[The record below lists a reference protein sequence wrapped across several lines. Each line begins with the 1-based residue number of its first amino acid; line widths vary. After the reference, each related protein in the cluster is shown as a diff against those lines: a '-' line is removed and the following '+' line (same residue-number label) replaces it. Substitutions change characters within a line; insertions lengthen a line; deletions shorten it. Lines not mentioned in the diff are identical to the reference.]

1 MLTNICEQKCGKC
14 GYHTEYDGSEDF
26 LLRKCWFKSQ
36 LHGSYE
42 ICFHWEL
49 LHETIL
55 QLVEGVHWYSTWVR
69 QMAAYKRTG
78 TSEVELM
85 ALQSV
90 YKHFREACMD
100 FECLWGLDYQ
110 EVLHCQC
117 TRPGSTRVA
126 DGIMVSCKAALMC
139 MYAPF
144 LPKQP
149 PAGEERVPQQHG
161 SLYELRFAIPHKKV
175 RELLVQASSVDGI
188 MATAFEVLGTWCEHL
203 GLTALAEALVAI
215 QEPNQVQP
223 LMPGWCRPL
232 LRELGAESAACAIVP
247 PAADTL
253 VQEWVSIVEQVLA
266 CEEWVA
272 RREAGK
278 QWTLQLKEEARDCL
292 PVLFPT
298 MWELHSIA
306 VLGGRGTITSKHV
319 GGLLHMFT
327 LLQQVRMSR
336 YASCCTFGGALKSTL
351 TCYKPN
357 QRYKGT

>member
-1 MLTNICEQKCGKC
+1 
-14 GYHTEYDGSEDF
+14 
-26 LLRKCWFKSQ
+26 
-36 LHGSYE
+36 
-42 ICFHWEL
+42 
-49 LHETIL
+49 
-55 QLVEGVHWYSTWVR
+55 
-69 QMAAYKRTG
+69 
-78 TSEVELM
+78 
-85 ALQSV
+85 
-90 YKHFREACMD
+90 MD
-100 FECLWGLDYQ
+100 FECLWGLDYR

-117 TRPGSTRVA
+117 ARPGSTRVA

-149 PAGEERVPQQHG
+149 PAGKERVPQQHG

-188 MATAFEVLGTWCEHL
+188 SATAFEVLGTWCEHL
-203 GLTALAEALVAI
+203 VLTELDEDSVAI

-223 LMPGWCRPL
+223 LMPGCCRPL

-253 VQEWVSIVEQVLA
+253 VQEWVNIVEQVLA
-266 CEEWVA
+266 CEEWA
-272 RREAGK
+272 ERREAVK

-298 MWELHSIA
+298 TWEVHSIA
-306 VLGGRGTITSKHV
+306 VLGGRGTITSEHV
-319 GGLLHMFT
+319 GFLLHMFT

-351 TCYKPN
+351 TYCKPN
-357 QRYKGT
+357 QRYEGT